1 MINVLNGDFPT
12 GLDEYELL
20 LAEPQFTICE
30 FYISLSDIE
39 RAYSYTLIR
48 VSGYLPW
55 FYTLKLPGTLYKYI
69 PDQRPITMR
78 LIGKPSPGP
87 APPALSNASV
97 MLIRQ
102 RILEL
107 KN

>member
-1 MINVLNGDFPT
+1 MRNTANGHSATNF
-12 GLDEYELL
+12 DEYQLQL
-20 LAEPQFTICE
+20 TKPQLEALE
-30 FYISLSDIE
+30 FYITLSDIE
-39 RAYSYTLIR
+39 RAYAFTLIR

-55 FYTLKLPGTLYKYI
+55 FRTLKLPGTLYTYI

-87 APPALSNASV
+87 APPAAPNASV

-102 RILEL
+102 RIVESI
-107 KN
+107 N

>member
-1 MINVLNGDFPT
+1 MQNIVKGDYPT

-20 LAEPQFTICE
+20 LAEPQFEICE

-39 RAYSYTLIR
+39 RAYSFTLIR
-48 VSGYLPW
+48 VSGYRPW
-55 FYTLKLPGTLYKYI
+55 FHTLKLPGTLYKYS

-87 APPALSNASV
+87 APPAILNASAL
-97 MLIRQ
+97 LIRQ
-102 RILEL
+102 RTIESL
-107 KN
+107 K